1 MAAQAAKLSMLD
13 KVFRGFWENKIEKIC
28 TLLAAFAIHHFSNSI
43 HMKRIGFLLLT
54 VAVLSHTI
62 ARAQNKP
69 LRLGVIGL
77 THTHVHWILGRPT
90 DDKVVI
96 AGIVESNT
104 DLARRYMQQH
114 GLSMDLV
121 YASMDELIAKA
132 KPDAVAA
139 FGSIEEHLG
148 VVEKFAPLGIHV
160 MVEKPL
166 AVNMEHATKMEAL
179 SKKHGIHLLTNYE
192 TSWYPT
198 VHTAY
203 DWLQKDSIGS
213 LSQLIIRDGHRGP
226 LKIGINSEFLEWLT
240 DPIKNGGGAI
250 TDFGCYGANIATWMM
265 KGERPLR
272 VIGVTQ
278 QLQQENNPKVDDEST
293 ILLVYENA
301 KTTIQAS
308 WNWPIGRKDMEV
320 YGRKGVIYA
329 DNRNDLRKRMAVG
342 YDGFTE
348 TTHKLSERPAP
359 FHDPFVH
366 FAAVIRKEFI
376 LPPYDLSSL
385 ENNMLVVEILD
396 AARKSAAKGKAVQL
410 RK

>member
-1 MAAQAAKLSMLD
+1 MKHIAY
-13 KVFRGFWENKIEKIC
+13 
-28 TLLAAFAIHHFSNSI
+28 LLF
-43 HMKRIGFLLLT
+43 M
-54 VAVLSHTI
+54 VAVLSLTTAH
-62 ARAQNKP
+62 AQNKP

-77 THTHVHWILGRPT
+77 THTHVHWILSRPT

-121 YASMDELIAKA
+121 YASMDELIEKA

-166 AVNMEHATKMEAL
+166 AVNMEHAKKMEAI
-179 SKKHGIHLLTNYE
+179 SKKNGIHLLTNYE
-192 TSWYPT
+192 TTWYPS
-198 VHTAY
+198 VHTAN

-265 KGERPLR
+265 KGERPSR

-278 QLQQENNPKVDDEST
+278 QLQRENNPKVDDEST
-293 ILLVYENA
+293 ILLIYENA
-301 KTTIQAS
+301 KATIQAS

-348 TTHKLSERPAP
+348 TTNKLNERPAP
-359 FHDPFVH
+359 FHDPFAH
-366 FAAVIRKEFI
+366 FAAVIRKEII

-385 ENNMLVVEILD
+385 ENNMIVMEILD
-396 AARKSAAKGKAVQL
+396 AARRSAAKGKAVQL